1 LLPSKENKKMIE
13 IFSIYFQL
21 LVFLI
26 IFQFP
31 FNSKILNTFQN
42 IKFNYFEIISFNIIF
57 HFIFYLIISFFLFDL
72 KIYFLFELSLGLVFL
87 IYNLKNINFKKI
99 FNDNLFIIIFF
110 LILNFI
116 LFTNIATNLRLEWDG
131 LDHWI
136 YKAQIYFQGGTFGDI
151 KNVEFS
157 YYPQLGSFIWG
168 YFWKNSILEIEY
180 FGRLIFPFIFLVGIF
195 LSTSKFEGKNQFV
208 KSFLIPILLITLCLD
223 HYLFGGYQDYLLF
236 FLLLTFSKVFY
247 QFRKSK
253 SKFLFIVLI
262 LNTILILWTKQE
274 GFFYNIILTIVFIF
288 FSNSNHKNKFI
299 FVSFVGLSLLSQ
311 IVLKNYF
318 IGSFNFNEDIIHNE
332 LFRYLNI
339 LEFLSTF
346 FLITKHILIS
356 MVRYPIWILI
366 IVVMTYIYF
375 KNKKNLLN
383 YSFFYFL
390 IFMAFVYAIYFQT
403 TMDLEYL
410 LPITVDRILL
420 QGSGFLLYP
429 TVIHLERIISSKK

>member
-1 LLPSKENKKMIE
+1 MIE
-13 IFSIYFQL
+13 IFSIYSQL

-57 HFIFYLIISFFLFDL
+57 HFISYLLISFFLVDL
-72 KIYFLFELSLGLVFL
+72 KIYFIFELSLGLVFL
-87 IYNLKNINFKKI
+87 IYNLKNITSKKI
-99 FNDNLFIIIFF
+99 FKEYFFIIIFF
-110 LILNFI
+110 VILNII
-116 LFTNIATNLRLEWDG
+116 LFTHIAANLRLEWDG

-136 YKAQIYFQGGTFGDI
+136 YKSQIYFQGGTFGDI
-151 KNVEFS
+151 KNVGFS

-180 FGRLIFPFIFLVGIF
+180 FGRLIFPFVFLVGIF
-195 LSTSKFEGKNQFV
+195 LSTSIYEGKNQFL
-208 KSFLIPILLITLCLD
+208 KRLLISILLITLCID

-236 FLLLTFSKVFY
+236 FLLLIFSKVFY
-247 QFRKSK
+247 QFRKSQ

-262 LNTILILWTKQE
+262 LTMILILWTKQE

-288 FSNSNHKNKFI
+288 FSNSSRNNKFI
-299 FVSFVGLSLLSQ
+299 FISLIALSLLSQ
-311 IVLKNYF
+311 VILKNYF

-332 LFRYLNI
+332 LLRYLNI
-339 LEFLSTF
+339 YELLSTF

-356 MVRYPIWILI
+356 MIRYPIWIMII
-366 IVVMTYIYF
+366 IVMIYTF
-375 KNKKNLLN
+375 FQNKKDLLN
-383 YSFFYFL
+383 YSLFYFFV
-390 IFMAFVYAIYFQT
+390 FMAFVYAIYFQT
-403 TMDLEYL
+403 RMDIEYL

-429 TVIHLERIISSKK
+429 TVIHLEKIITSSK